1 MWAKIIDMLEK
12 DGNIDKKLELCCP
25 RHRDKPIFITEPD
38 DFHVLSPEGG
48 CSERC
53 EWRLNCG
60 HPCVKK
66 CHSEI
71 LHQGTVCLE
80 PCDRSFSD
88 CSHPCPKPCGVVCG
102 KCNVQVLSVA
112 LPCGHIPT
120 SLFCHQ
126 LQDLAQIR
134 CRRSVKRKLSIC
146 GHEVKMECWR
156 DPLEYKCSKA
166 CGALLPCGHPCELKC
181 TECTRA
187 RVDDGGTTAI
197 TVHGICKKLCG
208 RNFANCAHSCVA
220 ACHGAEKCP
229 PCSRPC
235 DLRCSHSMCPKIC
248 SEPCAPCAEKC
259 SWKCDH
265 RGPRGCEMPCAVP
278 CDINPCSQRCDKQL
292 SCGHQCPSICG
303 ERCPSEEF
311 CQICAHE
318 ETLKRVV
325 DLIMFQPYGDI
336 DINIEPIIFPTCGH
350 FYTME
355 TYDSLMGM
363 KNAYRIDELGRII
376 GPKALDG
383 SGGTGDGGGTG
394 GDGEPM
400 ERLVFKNCPDC
411 RAPLRDIHR
420 YNRIVKAAC
429 LDESTRRFCA
439 NSQQSYLDM
448 YQQIS
453 DAQDL
458 LEANRNDFLTKLR
471 TAPKK
476 RIPDG
481 LIPRPVEDRIGKSR
495 LLVKKLQRFINA
507 VDEEEQPYSKVRHMV
522 ISAQRRR
529 NAQGTFVVD
538 SAAVQMGFR
547 LKSQNLLLAFRC
559 DMLWDLHKIAESSV
573 IEEIP
578 TIKLRKQMLKELRQL
593 QRQCSEVIEECLTT
607 KLEKYEVEARI
618 HHAQFF
624 ALYKLQ
630 YRTLEGSKD
639 FADSL
644 STAAKPDEEARL
656 AEVKSL
662 DRCDDLC
669 KKLPGTVGP
678 LQNQLEQARKLLK
691 GGTFYETV
699 SAEEKRMVYIAMS
712 AEFSSTG
719 RWYTCE
725 NGHPVKATILIFS

>member
-1 MWAKIIDMLEK
+1 
-12 DGNIDKKLELCCP
+12 
-25 RHRDKPIFITEPD
+25 
-38 DFHVLSPEGG
+38 
-48 CSERC
+48 
-53 EWRLNCG
+53 
-60 HPCVKK
+60 
-66 CHSEI
+66 
-71 LHQGTVCLE
+71 
-80 PCDRSFSD
+80 
-88 CSHPCPKPCGVVCG
+88 
-102 KCNVQVLSVA
+102 
-112 LPCGHIPT
+112 
-120 SLFCHQ
+120 
-126 LQDLAQIR
+126 
-134 CRRSVKRKLSIC
+134 
-146 GHEVKMECWR
+146 
-156 DPLEYKCSKA
+156 
-166 CGALLPCGHPCELKC
+166 
-181 TECTRA
+181 
-187 RVDDGGTTAI
+187 
-197 TVHGICKKLCG
+197 
-208 RNFANCAHSCVA
+208 
-220 ACHGAEKCP
+220 
-229 PCSRPC
+229 
-235 DLRCSHSMCPKIC
+235 
-248 SEPCAPCAEKC
+248 
-259 SWKCDH
+259 
-265 RGPRGCEMPCAVP
+265 MPCAVP

-292 SCGHQCPSICG
+292 LCGHQCPSICG
-303 ERCPSEEF
+303 ERCPSEDF

-336 DINIEPIIFPTCGH
+336 DINAEPIIFPTCGH

-355 TYDSLMGM
+355 TYDNLMGM
-363 KNAYRIDELGRII
+363 KNAYRIDELGGII

-383 SGGTGDGGGTG
+383 SGGTGDGSGTG

-439 NSQQSYLDM
+439 NSQQGYLDM

-471 TAPKK
+471 TTPKK

-481 LIPRPVEDRIGKSR
+481 SIPRPVEDRIGKSR

-578 TIKLRKQMLKELRQL
+578 TMKLRKQMLKELRQL

-624 ALYKLQ
+624 ALYRLQ
-630 YRTLEGSKD
+630 YRILEKSKD

-644 STAAKPDEEARL
+644 PTTAEPDEEARQ

-662 DRCDDLC
+662 DKCEDLC

-678 LQNQLEQARKLLK
+678 LRNQLEQARKLLR

-725 NGHPVKATILIFS
+725 NGHPVDATILIFS